1 MCNACRATTISDSPH
16 IVIAMQ
22 PAIDFEQLA
31 NAIGDAIVISDAA
44 GDITYWNP
52 AATRMFGYTKEEAL
66 GKTLDLII
74 PERLRGRH
82 WEGYHKTMATGQTR
96 YGNDVLRVPAVDKA
110 GKALSIAF
118 TVALLHSPQG
128 ELNGIV
134 AVIRDETARFQEE
147 RALKKRITELEAQ
160 AQQS

>member
-1 MCNACRATTISDSPH
+1 
-16 IVIAMQ
+16 MQ

>member
-1 MCNACRATTISDSPH
+1 
-16 IVIAMQ
+16 MQ
-22 PAIDFEQLA
+22 SAIDFEQLA

-44 GDITYWNP
+44 GDITFWNP
-52 AATRMFGYTKEEAL
+52 AATRMFGYTQEEAL

-110 GKALSIAF
+110 GKPLSIAF

-128 ELNGIV
+128 ELDGIV
-134 AVIRDETARFQEE
+134 AVIRDETVRFQEE

>member
-1 MCNACRATTISDSPH
+1 
-16 IVIAMQ
+16 MQ
-22 PAIDFEQLA
+22 SAIDFEQLA

-74 PERLRGRH
+74 PERLRARH

-96 YGNDVLRVPAVDKA
+96 YGNDVLRVPAVDNA
-110 GKALSIAF
+110 GKVLSIAF
-118 TVALLHSPQG
+118 SVALLHSPQG
-128 ELNGIV
+128 ELDGIV

>member
-1 MCNACRATTISDSPH
+1 
-16 IVIAMQ
+16 MQ
-22 PAIDFEQLA
+22 SAIDFEQLA

-44 GDITYWNP
+44 GDITFWNP
-52 AATRMFGYTKEEAL
+52 AATRMFGYTEEEAL

-96 YGNDVLRVPAVDKA
+96 YGHDVLRVPAVDKA
-110 GKALSIAF
+110 DKALSIAF

-147 RALKKRITELEAQ
+147 RSLKKRITELEAQ
-160 AQQS
+160 DQQS

>member
-1 MCNACRATTISDSPH
+1 MCNACRATTINDSPH

-52 AATRMFGYTKEEAL
+52 AATRMFGYTQEEAF

-110 GKALSIAF
+110 GKALSISF

-134 AVIRDETARFQEE
+134 ALIRDETARFQEE

>member
-1 MCNACRATTISDSPH
+1 
-16 IVIAMQ
+16 MQ
-22 PAIDFEQLA
+22 SAIDFEQFA

-44 GDITYWNP
+44 GDITFWNP
-52 AATRMFGYTKEEAL
+52 AATRMFGYTQEEAL
-66 GKTLDLII
+66 GKTLDVII

-128 ELNGIV
+128 ELDGIV
-134 AVIRDETARFQEE
+134 AVIRDETVRFQEE

>member
-1 MCNACRATTISDSPH
+1 MGNACRATTKNDSPH

-22 PAIDFEQLA
+22 SAIDFEQLA

-44 GDITYWNP
+44 GDITFWNP
-52 AATRMFGYTKEEAL
+52 AAERMFGYTREEAL

-118 TVALLHSPQG
+118 TVALLYSPQG
-128 ELNGIV
+128 ELDGIV

-147 RALKKRITELEAQ
+147 RALRKRVTELEAQ
-160 AQQS
+160 AQ

>member
-1 MCNACRATTISDSPH
+1 
-16 IVIAMQ
+16 MQ
-22 PAIDFEQLA
+22 SAIDFEQLA
-31 NAIGDAIVISDAA
+31 NAIGDAVVISDAA

-52 AATRMFGYTKEEAL
+52 AATRMFGYTQEEAL
-66 GKTLDLII
+66 GKTLDVII

-110 GKALSIAF
+110 GRSLSIAF

-147 RALKKRITELEAQ
+147 RALKKRIAELEAQ
-160 AQQS
+160 GQQS